1 MAVVA
6 FDGFAPAGTDDRA
19 LVERVTRR
27 DADALAELY
36 DRYGRVVFG
45 LLHQMLPSPEAA
57 EEVCQDVFHRLWKA
71 AGSYRG
77 DRAAVRTWLLAIAR
91 NAAIDWRRTRGKRT
105 ERECELGPEAL
116 SMTGPKSVEDVVAER
131 LRAERMRSLVATLP
145 DEQRQ
150 CIELAFW
157 CGLSQ
162 SEIALYTASPLGT
175 VKSRVRLAM
184 EKLRAGLA
192 EA

>member
-1 MAVVA
+1 MAAAA

-19 LVERVTRR
+19 LIERMIRR

-36 DRYGRVVFG
+36 DRHGRVVFG

-71 AGSYRG
+71 AGSYSG
-77 DRAAVRTWLLAIAR
+77 DRGAVRTWLLAIAR
-91 NAAIDWRRTRGKRT
+91 NAAIDWRRTRGKRM
-105 ERECELGPEAL
+105 ERECELGAEAL
-116 SMTGPKSVEDVVAER
+116 SMTGPKSVEDMVAEH
-131 LRAERMRSLVATLP
+131 LRAERMRSLVALLP
-145 DEQRQ
+145 DDQRQ

-157 CGLSQ
+157 RGLSQ
-162 SEIALYTASPLGT
+162 SEIALHTASPLGT

>member
-1 MAVVA
+1 MVA

-19 LVERVTRR
+19 LVERMIRR
-27 DADALAELY
+27 DSDALAELY
-36 DRYGRVVFG
+36 DRHGRVVFG

-77 DRAAVRTWLLAIAR
+77 DRGAVRTWLLAIAR

-116 SMTGPKSVEDVVAER
+116 SMTGPTSVEDVVAER
-131 LRAERMRSLVATLP
+131 LRAERMRSLIALLP

-157 CGLSQ
+157 HGLSQ
-162 SEIALYTASPLGT
+162 SEIALHTASPLGT